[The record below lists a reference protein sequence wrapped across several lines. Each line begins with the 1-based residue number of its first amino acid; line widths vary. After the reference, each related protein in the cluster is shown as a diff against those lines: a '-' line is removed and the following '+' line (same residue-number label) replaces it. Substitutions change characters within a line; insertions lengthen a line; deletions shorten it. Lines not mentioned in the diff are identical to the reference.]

1 MREVRKNLVAKIKQN
16 SKKYA
21 HYQSLLSPTI
31 IKSYDYK
38 MKYTIIYYFCFAEK
52 TINMLQSNLF
62 LPKITSTLKYKPN
75 KFVRYKKDPVN
86 KSIEK
91 ILDNKKITYE
101 FYEAICKVAY
111 SLTFNEAQYLIY
123 HFIYHKEL
131 KEICEI
137 LDISS
142 AKLFYIEKSCL
153 IKIINKLKT
162 TSLELFF

>member
-16 SKKYA
+16 SKIYA

-111 SLTFNEAQYLIY
+111 SLTFNEAQYL
-123 HFIYHKEL
+123 
-131 KEICEI
+131 
-137 LDISS
+137 DISS

-162 TSLELFF
+162 TNLELFF